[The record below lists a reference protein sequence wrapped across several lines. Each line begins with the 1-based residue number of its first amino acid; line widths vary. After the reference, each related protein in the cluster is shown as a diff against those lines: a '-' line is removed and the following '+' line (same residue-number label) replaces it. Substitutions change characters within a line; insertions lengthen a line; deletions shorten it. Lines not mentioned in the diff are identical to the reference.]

1 MNSFIALDFETAN
14 GSPASICS
22 VGMVKVI
29 DNMMTETFYT
39 LVNPETYFSD
49 SNIQVH
55 GIHPD
60 DIQDVPTFETVYPYM
75 LDFIGDLPI
84 VAHFAQFDMKVL
96 NASIRRYHFDMP
108 TLSYFC
114 SVIMSRDTI
123 QNHSYSLKNMMAYY
137 KLDFHGHHHA
147 LNDAKACAMITVRL
161 LKHYE
166 SLEDYLKTKRRKKYI
181 KGINNTTKK
190 QTMSRYQQQ
199 LGNITPSSDV
209 IDKSH
214 PFYNKRIAI
223 TGTLHKTRK
232 NIVQYIVD
240 HGGIFTD
247 DLESIDI
254 FIRGRQKTDQPSKKE
269 GIVRNKIALGDEII
283 IINDDKLQQLIAFYA
298 SIE

>member
-39 LVNPETYFSD
+39 LVNPVTYFND

-55 GIHPD
+55 GIRPEAVED
-60 DIQDVPTFETVYPYM
+60 APTFATVYPHM
-75 LDFIGDLPI
+75 LDFIGDLPV

-96 NASIRRYHFDMP
+96 NASIKRYHFEMP
-108 TLSYFC
+108 TLPYFC
-114 SVIMSRDTI
+114 SVIMARDTI

-137 KLDFHGHHHA
+137 KLDFKGHHHA

-161 LKHYE
+161 LKHYDD
-166 SLEDYLKTKRRKKYI
+166 LDDYLRTKRRKKYI
-181 KGINNTTKK
+181 KGISSTSKK
-190 QTMSRYQQQ
+190 QSISRYQQQ
-199 LGNITPSSDV
+199 LNSITRSTDV

-214 PFYNKRIAI
+214 PFYNKRIAV

-240 HGGIFTD
+240 NGGTFTD
-247 DLESIDI
+247 DIEGIDI

-269 GIVRNKIALGDEII
+269 GIVRNKIALGQDII
-283 IINDDKLQQLIAFYA
+283 IMNDDKLQQLIAFY
-298 SIE
+298 ETME